1 MSSSFALTLQ
11 IILTVLAGISAQV
24 LASWLDVPGI
34 IFLLIFGMVLG
45 SSGLDWLHPSLLG
58 DGLESIVALLVAIIL
73 FEGGFN
79 LQLRDLGRVSESLR
93 NLVTIG
99 TLVTLLGGGSAAHY
113 LGEFPWPLAFLYA
126 ALVVVTGP
134 TVVTSLLQ
142 QVKVD
147 RSVATLLESEGVL
160 NDPVGA
166 ILAVVVLN
174 VVLNGNLDPVALVGD
189 LAFRVGVG
197 AAIGITGGWSL
208 GWLLK
213 RATFLTEDLKTLV
226 VLAAVWGWFGLA
238 QFLRS
243 EAGLMAMVTAGVM
256 LRSSELPE
264 ERLLKR
270 FKGQLTTLSVSVLF
284 ILLSADLSL
293 PSVWALG
300 WEGLWTVL
308 AIMFLVRP
316 ISIVLCTWR
325 SGLNWRQKIFLAWIA
340 PRGIVS
346 ASVASLFGIL
356 LTDRGINGGDAIKAL
371 VFLTIILTVFLQ
383 ASTAQLLANLLR
395 LNASDRK
402 GVVIVGLNPVSLLLA
417 RLFLERG
424 ETIAIIETEPNESQ
438 LRSLAEIELQSPEQ
452 LRIFTSTAWDTT
464 VLERAGLGN
473 VGTFLAITD
482 NAEVNAVLAQRSIDE
497 FSPPRV
503 LAVFP
508 RDSENGTSALPTT
521 IQTAL
526 QQAFS
531 LHTSLKVWNE
541 YIHDDAVRL
550 GQVDLDAALIL
561 QLQHLIDQERVMPLL
576 VARQESL
583 QVVPAD
589 WDWQGGDR
597 LIYLLHETK
606 PKLMKLLA
614 GNAQPKLTLEEAPG
628 FSA

>member
-24 LASWLDVPGI
+24 LAAWLVLPGI
-34 IFLLIFGMVLG
+34 VFLLVFGVLLG
-45 SSGLDWLHPSLLG
+45 PSGLGWLHPAMLG

-79 LQLRDLGRVSESLR
+79 LQLRDLGRVSKSLR

-99 TLVTLLGGGSAAHY
+99 TMVTLLGGGMAAHY
-113 LGEFPWPLAFLYA
+113 LSEFPWPIAFLYA

-147 RSVATLLESEGVL
+147 RSVSTLLESEGVL

-174 VVLNGNLDPVALVGD
+174 VVLNGNLDPIALIAD
-189 LAFRVGVG
+189 LALRVGVG

-208 GWLLK
+208 GWFLK
-213 RATFLTEDLKTLV
+213 RATFLSEDLKTLV
-226 VLAAVWGWFGLA
+226 VLAAVWGLFGSA
-238 QFLRS
+238 QLLRS
-243 EAGLMAMVTAGVM
+243 EAGLMAMVTAGIM

-284 ILLSADLSL
+284 ILLSADLSI
-293 PSVWALG
+293 PSLLALG
-300 WEGLWTVL
+300 WEGIWTVL
-308 AIMFLVRP
+308 AIMFIVRP
-316 ISIVLCTWR
+316 VSILLCTWQ
-325 SGLNWRQKIFLAWIA
+325 SGLGWRQKIFLAWIA

-346 ASVASLFGIL
+346 ASVASLFAIV
-356 LTDRGINGGDAIKAL
+356 LTDQGINGGDSIKAL

-383 ASTAQLLANLLR
+383 ASTAQVVANVLR
-395 LNASDRK
+395 LNAADRK
-402 GVVIVGLNPVSLLLA
+402 GLVIVGLNPVSVLIT

-424 ETIAIIETEPNESQ
+424 ETIAIIDTEPDESD
-438 LRSLAEIELQSPEQ
+438 LRSLSEIELRSPEQ
-452 LRIFTSTAWDTT
+452 LRILNSTAWDAT
-464 VLERAGLGN
+464 VLEQAGLAN
-473 VGTFLAITD
+473 AGTFLAITD

-508 RDSENGTSALPTT
+508 RAAEASTIQTT
-521 IQTAL
+521 IQP
-526 QQAFS
+526 AFS
-531 LHTSLKVWNE
+531 SQSNLKLWNQ
-541 YIHDDAVRL
+541 YLQDNAVRL

-561 QLQHLIDQERVMPLL
+561 ELGRSVDQERMMPLL
-576 VARQESL
+576 VERRNSLQQNSL
-583 QVVPAD
+583 QVVPGD
-589 WDWQGGDR
+589 WDWQAGDR
-597 LIYLLHETK
+597 LTYLLHEPK
-606 PKLMKLLA
+606 PQLMKLLS
-614 GNAQPKLTLEEAPG
+614 GTAQPKLLVEEAPG
-628 FSA
+628 F